1 VTRAFAARGVNRA
14 FAARG
19 VNRAFAAR
27 GVNRAFAARGVNRA
41 FVVAALVLAGCAGK
55 PLPPDLARAQSLE
68 TASPERAQQLYAAIE
83 DRCRTQPLEGDDC
96 ALAALRTAELDEDQQ
111 QWAPAYAAWLRA
123 AATSHVGSTRAR
135 SLARAASLAHARLGD
150 DKSARELAWRCVEK
164 EPDERS
170 TDDALTLAI
179 RLDEPRDWAALAA
192 KLGELQTRLARF
204 DVADNI
210 AYDRAMLFTRHER
223 DADAIAAFDA
233 LVAGWPRSSLRDDAM
248 WRAAGMARAAG
259 DFQGALR
266 RLHQMVETRRDA
278 LITGSY
284 NYLQLDDAQL
294 LIGKIYIDDLHDLV
308 RAADAFSRLADD
320 FKESTL
326 RDDALLE
333 LVRVRRAQNDTVAAC
348 KTLERLVR
356 DFPDSNHMR
365 ETQTQKAELDC
376 GE

>member
-1 VTRAFAARGVNRA
+1 VTRAVVSFAA
-14 FAARG
+14 
-19 VNRAFAAR
+19 
-27 GVNRAFAARGVNRA
+27 
-41 FVVAALVLAGCAGK
+41 AALALSACAGQH
-55 PLPPDLARAQSLE
+55 LPPDLAHAQSLE
-68 TASPERAQQLYAAIE
+68 TASPERARQIYAAIE
-83 DRCRTQPLEGDDC
+83 ERCKSQPLDGDDC
-96 ALAALRTAELDEDQQ
+96 AQAAVRTAELGEDQQ
-111 QWAPAYAAWLRA
+111 QWAAAYAAWLRA
-123 AATSHVGSTRAR
+123 AATSHLGSTRAR

-150 DKSARELAWRCVEK
+150 DNSARELAWRCVEH

-170 TDDALTLAI
+170 SDDALTLAV
-179 RLDEPRDWAALAA
+179 RLDEARDWAALAA
-192 KLGELQTRLARF
+192 KLAELQTRLARF
-204 DVADNI
+204 GIGDNL
-210 AYDRAMLFTRHER
+210 AYDRAMLLTRHER

-248 WRAAGMARAAG
+248 WRAAGMARTAG

-266 RLHQMVETRRDA
+266 RLRQMVETRRDA

-284 NYLQLDDAQL
+284 NFLQLDDAQL

-333 LVRVRRAQNDTVAAC
+333 LTRVRRAQNDTVAAC
-348 KTLERLVR
+348 KTLERLIR

-365 ETQTQKAELDC
+365 EAETQKSELDC